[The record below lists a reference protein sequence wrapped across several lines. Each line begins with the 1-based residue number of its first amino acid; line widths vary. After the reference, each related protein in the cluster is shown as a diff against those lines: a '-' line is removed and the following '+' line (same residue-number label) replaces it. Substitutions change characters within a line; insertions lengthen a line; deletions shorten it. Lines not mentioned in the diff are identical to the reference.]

1 MKVFLCWCYP
11 GLPSCPVVIA
21 SSPVSDFCLF
31 MSIWMSCSPFT
42 ANRWSYLALGAP
54 CVCHSPWFYLTL
66 ALVLCNQLVR
76 RAVHSSFDRYLV
88 VFACFLHLPLPAYWP
103 HFQVAS
109 FLTSSWA
116 PSRTCTP
123 PILQSFT
130 PKFAKSV
137 CLSSVFSFIVVFFCL
152 WNFQQLPL
160 SSS

>member
-1 MKVFLCWCYP
+1 MKVFLCAGVALDYLPVLLLLLHLLFQISVCSCLF
-11 GLPSCPVVIA
+11 GCLALPSQPTGGVTLLLE
-21 SSPVSDFCLF
+21 P
-31 MSIWMSCSPFT
+31 P
-42 ANRWSYLALGAP
+42 
-54 CVCHSPWFYLTL
+54 VCHSPWFYLTL
-66 ALVLCNQLVR
+66 ALVFCDQLVR

-88 VFACFLHLPLPAYWP
+88 VFACFLHLPLLACWS

-137 CLSSVFSFIVVFFCL
+137 CLSSVFSFIVVFFFL